1 VITAA
6 SGPDSIIWWSW
17 VGDHI
22 DDITFRLRQHIWLT
36 VASVV
41 LGALIA
47 IPLAIV
53 ASRRRVVY
61 TPLLVIGSILYT
73 IPSLAAFVLLIE
85 WTSRR
90 DAALIVLTSY
100 TILVLVR
107 NTVTGLDG
115 VPADIKEAARGMGY
129 SPFRMLV
136 RIELPIALP
145 SIVAGIRIATVTNV
159 GLVTIAA
166 IIGQGG
172 LGALILDGLRR
183 DFSTPLMVGALLSIM
198 LAVVLDLGL
207 LGMQRL
213 ASPWQ
218 RRRART

>member
-1 VITAA
+1 MIAA
-6 SGPDSIIWWSW
+6 NGPDSIIWWSW

-22 DDITFRLRQHIWLT
+22 DDITFRLRQHITLT
-36 VASVV
+36 VVSVL
-41 LGALIA
+41 LGVLIA
-47 IPLAIV
+47 LPLAII
-53 ASRRRVVY
+53 ASRRRALY
-61 TPLLVIGSILYT
+61 TPLLVVGSILYT

-107 NTVTGLDG
+107 NTVTGLDS

-136 RIELPIALP
+136 RIELPIAVP
-145 SIVAGIRIATVTNV
+145 SIIAGIRIATVTNV
-159 GLVTIAA
+159 GLVTVAA
-166 IIGQGG
+166 LIGQGG

-183 DFSTPLMVGALLSIM
+183 DFSTPLMVGALLSVM
-198 LAVVLDLGL
+198 LAVTLDLGL
-207 LGMQRL
+207 LGVQRL
-213 ASPWQ
+213 ATPWQ
-218 RRRART
+218 RRGARS

>member
-1 VITAA
+1 
-6 SGPDSIIWWSW
+6 
-17 VGDHI
+17 
-22 DDITFRLRQHIWLT
+22 
-36 VASVV
+36 
-41 LGALIA
+41 
-47 IPLAIV
+47 
-53 ASRRRVVY
+53 
-61 TPLLVIGSILYT
+61 
-73 IPSLAAFVLLIE
+73 
-85 WTSRR
+85 
-90 DAALIVLTSY
+90 
-100 TILVLVR
+100 VR

-115 VPADIKEAARGMGY
+115 VPAEIKEAARGMRY

-145 SIVAGIRIATVTNV
+145 SIVAGLRIATVTNV

-198 LAVVLDLGL
+198 LAVALDLGL
-207 LGMQRL
+207 LGLQRL